1 MNDLVSVVVPIYNV
15 EKFLDKCIN
24 SIVNQTYK
32 NLEIILVDD
41 GSPDN
46 CPEMCDNW
54 AEKDSR
60 IKVVHKV
67 NAGLGMA
74 RNTGMENATGKYIFF
89 FDSDDY
95 VDETI
100 VEKCVTRA
108 VNDKSEVVMF
118 GHIDAYDDGR
128 LVERHIPTDKL
139 TYNGDDVVN
148 IVLPSLFSYSL
159 GFGVSACKMFDLN
172 VLKKHNIVFM
182 SEREVIS
189 EDAFFSL
196 ELYPKIN
203 SVSIV
208 PDGLYYYYKRSGSLS
223 TSFKEDRQ
231 ERNDLF
237 LSKCLEF
244 IEKENL
250 PQVVATHI
258 KARYHGNTLGA
269 MMQIERSSLSRK
281 IKREKLRKIFTNPLL
296 VESLKPEVF
305 ALDHKFPRIF
315 WRVLK
320 TKCYF
325 LCYLLL
331 RLNRLI

>member
-1 MNDLVSVVVPIYNV
+1 MNDLVSIVVPIYNV
-15 EKFLDKCIN
+15 EKYLDRCIN
-24 SIVNQTYK
+24 SIINQTYK
-32 NLEIILVDD
+32 NIEIILVDD

-46 CPEMCDNW
+46 CPKMCDEW
-54 AEKDSR
+54 AQKDNR
-60 IKVVHKV
+60 IKVVHKT

-74 RNTGMENATGKYIFF
+74 RNTGMENASGKYIFF

-95 VDETI
+95 IAETI
-100 VEKCVTRA
+100 VEKCVARA
-108 VNDKSEVVMF
+108 TKDKSEVVMF

-128 LVERHIPTDKL
+128 LVERHIPTEKL

-148 IVLPSLFSYSL
+148 VVLPSLFSYSL
-159 GFGVSACKMFDLN
+159 GFGVSACKMFNLD
-172 VLKKHNIVFM
+172 VLRKHNIVFK
-182 SEREVIS
+182 SEREIIS

-196 ELYPKIN
+196 ELYPKITA
-203 SVSIV
+203 VSIV
-208 PDGLYYYYKRSGSLS
+208 PDGLYYYYKRTGSLS

-237 LSKCLEF
+237 LTTCLDY
-244 IEKENL
+244 IRKENL
-250 PQVVATHI
+250 PDVVATHI
-258 KARYHGNTLGA
+258 KARYHGITLGA
-269 MMQIERSSLSRK
+269 MMQIEKSSLDRK
-281 IKREKLRKIFTNPLL
+281 SKKAKLKQIFTNPLL

-315 WRVLK
+315 WRVLR

-331 RLNRLI
+331 RLNSLL